1 MMNISLGQYFPAE
14 SPIHHLDP
22 RTKVIGGILYILCA
36 FLCRGVAAFGVLLLS
51 AVVLILISRIPF
63 RIVLRGIRPILF
75 IMLFTMVI
83 NLFLTA
89 GETVLWELRWNFIHI
104 TIYEEGIYNAV
115 FMMLRIVM
123 LILGTSIFMT
133 YTTTPIAL
141 TDGIELLLSPLKKI
155 RVPVH
160 EFAMMMTI
168 TLRFIPTLIEETE
181 KIIRAQ
187 KARGTDF
194 ESGGLI
200 KRAKAMI
207 PILVPLFVSSFRRA
221 DELATSM
228 ECRCYHGGDGR
239 TRMRI
244 LKLQLADFF
253 AVFLLLLLGAGI
265 ILCNLYAPGYV
276 M

>member
-14 SPIHHLDP
+14 SPIHRLDP
-22 RTKVIGGILYILCA
+22 RTKVICGLLYIVCA
-36 FLCRGVAAFGVLLLS
+36 FLCRGIVAFCVLTLS
-51 AVVLILISRIPF
+51 AVVLILLSRIPM
-63 RIVLRGIRPILF
+63 RIVLRGIRPIVF

-83 NLFLTA
+83 NLFFTTGDTLLF
-89 GETVLWELRWNFIHI
+89 EWRFIHI
-104 TIYEEGIYNAV
+104 YKEGIYNAL
-115 FMMLRIVM
+115 FMAVRIIMMIV
-123 LILGTSIFMT
+123 GTSLFLT

-141 TDGIELLLSPLKKI
+141 TDGIELLLSPLKKLH
-155 RVPVH
+155 VPVH

-168 TLRFIPTLIEETE
+168 TLRFIPTLVEETE
-181 KIIRAQ
+181 KILRAQ

-194 ESGGLI
+194 ESGSLI

-228 ECRCYHGGDGR
+228 ECRCYHGGTGR
-239 TRMRI
+239 TRMRV
-244 LKLQLADFF
+244 LHLRVSDFI
-253 AVFLLLLLGAGI
+253 AVLLLVLLGTGLV
-265 ILCNLYAPGYV
+265 LCNLYAPGYV

>member
-1 MMNISLGQYFPAE
+1 MMNISLGQYFPAD
-14 SPIHHLDP
+14 SPIHRLDP
-22 RTKVIGGILYILCA
+22 RIKVICGVLYIVCA
-36 FLCRGVAAFGVLLLS
+36 FLCRGLVAFGALTLS
-51 AVVLILISRIPF
+51 AVVLVLLSRIPM
-63 RIVLRGIRPILF
+63 RIVSRGIRPIVF

-83 NLFLTA
+83 NLFFTTGDTLLF
-89 GETVLWELRWNFIHI
+89 EWKFIHV
-104 TIYEEGIYNAV
+104 YVEGVYNAV
-115 FMMLRIVM
+115 FMAIRIIMMIV
-123 LILGTSIFMT
+123 GTSIFLT

-155 RVPVH
+155 KVPVH

-168 TLRFIPTLIEETE
+168 TLRFIPTLVEETE
-181 KIIRAQ
+181 KILRAQ

-207 PILVPLFVSSFRRA
+207 PILIPLFVSSFRRA

-228 ECRCYHGGDGR
+228 ECRCYHGGTGR
-239 TRMRI
+239 TRMRV
-244 LKLQLADFF
+244 LHLHVSDFV
-253 AVFLLLLLGAGI
+253 AVFLLILFGI
-265 ILCNLYAPGYV
+265 GLVLCNRYAPGYV

>member
-22 RTKVIGGILYILCA
+22 RIKVIGGILYIVCA

-51 AVVLILISRIPF
+51 AVLLILISRIPF
-63 RIVLRGIRPILF
+63 RIVLGGIRPILF
-75 IMLFTMVI
+75 IMLFTMII
-83 NLFLTA
+83 NLFLTT
-89 GETVLWELRWNFIHI
+89 GETALWEFRWSFIHL
-104 TIYEEGIYNAV
+104 TIYKEGIYNAV
-115 FMMLRIVM
+115 FMMIRIVM

-228 ECRCYHGGDGR
+228 ECRCYHGGNGR

-244 LKLQLADFF
+244 LKLRFADFF
-253 AVFLLLLLGAGI
+253 AVFLLILLGTGI
-265 ILCNLYAPGYV
+265 VLCNLYAPGYV

>member
-1 MMNISLGQYFPAE
+1 MMNISLGQYFPAS
-14 SPIHHLDP
+14 SPIHRLDP
-22 RTKVIGGILYILCA
+22 RTKVICGILYIVCA
-36 FLCRGVAAFGVLLLS
+36 FLCRGVVSFGVLILFSLL
-51 AVVLILISRIPF
+51 LILISRIPF
-63 RIVLRGIRPILF
+63 RIILRGMRPIVF

-83 NLFLTA
+83 NVFLTS
-89 GETVLWELRWNFIHI
+89 GDNLLFEWKFIHI
-104 TIYEEGIYNAV
+104 YAEGIYNAV
-115 FMMLRIVM
+115 FMAIRIII
-123 LILGTSIFMT
+123 LILGTSLFMT

-141 TDGIELLLSPLKKI
+141 TDGIEMLLSPLKKI
-155 RVPVH
+155 HVPVH

-168 TLRFIPTLIEETE
+168 TLRFIPTLIEETD

-207 PILVPLFVSSFRRA
+207 PILVPLFVSAFRRA

-239 TRMRI
+239 TRMRV
-244 LKLQLADFF
+244 LHLRFADFF
-253 AVFLLLLLGAGI
+253 TVFLIILLGTVLV
-265 ILCNLYAPGYV
+265 LCNLYAPGYV

>member
-14 SPIHHLDP
+14 SPIHRLDP

-75 IMLFTMVI
+75 IMLFTMVV

-104 TIYEEGIYNAV
+104 TIYKEGIYNAV

-168 TLRFIPTLIEETE
+168 TLRFIPTLMEETE

-244 LKLQLADFF
+244 LKLRFADFF
-253 AVFLLLLLGAGI
+253 AVFLLLLLGTGI
-265 ILCNLYAPGYV
+265 VLCNLYAPGYV

>member
-1 MMNISLGQYFPAE
+1 MMNISLGQYYPAN
-14 SPIHHLDP
+14 SVIHRLDP
-22 RTKVIGGILYILCA
+22 RTKVICGLLYIVCA
-36 FLCRGVAAFGVLLLS
+36 FLCKGVAAFGVLILS
-51 AVVLILISRIPF
+51 AILLIIISRIPM
-63 RIVLRGIRPILF
+63 RIILRGIRPIVF

-83 NLFLTA
+83 NLFLTT
-89 GETVLWELRWNFIHI
+89 GDTLLFEWKFIHI
-104 TIYEEGIYNAV
+104 YLEGVYNAI
-115 FMMLRIVM
+115 FMAIRIII
-123 LILGTSIFMT
+123 LILGTSLFMT

-168 TLRFIPTLIEETE
+168 TLRFIPTLVEETE

-194 ESGGLI
+194 ESGGLV
-200 KRAKAMI
+200 KRAKAMV
-207 PILVPLFVSSFRRA
+207 PILVPLFVSAFRRA

-239 TRMRI
+239 TRMRV
-244 LKLQLADFF
+244 LHLHFRDFA
-253 AVFLLLLLGAGI
+253 AVISLVLLGTGLV
-265 ILCNLYAPGYV
+265 LCNLYAPGYV

>member
-1 MMNISLGQYFPAE
+1 MMNISLGQYFPAN
-14 SPIHHLDP
+14 SPIHRLDP
-22 RTKVIGGILYILCA
+22 RTKVICGILYIVCA
-36 FLCRGVAAFGVLLLS
+36 FLCRGTVAFSALLLS
-51 AVVLILISRIPF
+51 ALFLVLISRIPL
-63 RIVLRGIRPILF
+63 RIVLRGMRPILF

-83 NLFLTA
+83 NVFFTT
-89 GETVLWELRWNFIHI
+89 GETLLWEWKFLHI
-104 TIYEEGIYNAV
+104 YKEGIFNAV
-115 FMMLRIVM
+115 FMAIRIII

-168 TLRFIPTLIEETE
+168 TLRFIPTLVEETE

-194 ESGGLI
+194 ESGGLL

-239 TRMRI
+239 TRMRV
-244 LKLQLADFF
+244 LHLRFSDFF
-253 AVFLLLLLGAGI
+253 TVFLIVLLGAG
-265 ILCNLYAPGYV
+265 LVVCNYFDPGYV

>member
-1 MMNISLGQYFPAE
+1 MMNISLGQYFPAN
-14 SPIHHLDP
+14 SPIHRLDP
-22 RTKVIGGILYILCA
+22 RTKVICGILYIVCA
-36 FLCRGVAAFGVLLLS
+36 FLCRGTVAFGVLVLS
-51 AVVLILISRIPF
+51 ALLLILISRIPL

-83 NLFLTA
+83 NLFLTS
-89 GETVLWELRWNFIHI
+89 GEVVLWNFDWNFIHI
-104 TIYEEGIYNAV
+104 TIYKEGIYNAV
-115 FMMLRIVM
+115 FMMIRIVM

-187 KARGTDF
+187 KARGSDF
-194 ESGGLI
+194 ESGGLL
-200 KRAKAMI
+200 KRAKATVR
-207 PILVPLFVSSFRRA
+207 LLFLS
-221 DELATSM
+221 L
-228 ECRCYHGGDGR
+228 
-239 TRMRI
+239 
-244 LKLQLADFF
+244 
-253 AVFLLLLLGAGI
+253 I
-265 ILCNLYAPGYV
+265 I
-276 M
+276 

>member
-1 MMNISLGQYFPAE
+1 
-14 SPIHHLDP
+14 
-22 RTKVIGGILYILCA
+22 
-36 FLCRGVAAFGVLLLS
+36 
-51 AVVLILISRIPF
+51 
-63 RIVLRGIRPILF
+63 
-75 IMLFTMVI
+75 
-83 NLFLTA
+83 
-89 GETVLWELRWNFIHI
+89 
-104 TIYEEGIYNAV
+104 
-115 FMMLRIVM
+115 M

-228 ECRCYHGGDGR
+228 ECRCYHGGNGR

-244 LKLQLADFF
+244 LKLRFADFF
-253 AVFLLLLLGAGI
+253 AVFLLILLGTGI
-265 ILCNLYAPGYV
+265 VLCNLYAPGYV

>member
-14 SPIHHLDP
+14 SPIHRLDP

-104 TIYEEGIYNAV
+104 TIYKEGIYNAV

-168 TLRFIPTLIEETE
+168 TLRFIPTLMEETE

-244 LKLQLADFF
+244 LKLRFADFF
-253 AVFLLLLLGAGI
+253 AVFLLLLLGTGI
-265 ILCNLYAPGYV
+265 VLCNLYAPGYV